1 MWGHLFRSSS
11 ARLAPQTLAARVGYA
26 NTGGRRVSAHRAFSL
41 CYCLVQNEPPRHR
54 TQSQL
59 IFLHF
64 CLRITNVRSKF
75 SAHTTCARAS
85 SWPVF
90 FIACCFFFRPPFLL
104 PHTTRWRYLDAH
116 YARKGCANV
125 RDDF

>member
-90 FIACCFFFRPPFLL
+90 FIACCFFFPAALF
-104 PHTTRWRYLDAH
+104 AASH
-116 YARKGCANV
+116 YALEILRRTLRPKGL
-125 RDDF
+125 R